1 MGLACRATEHWEH
14 IHVGEPTTSAA
25 RESSTSTAACGKK
38 LWGRRWE
45 GEAVTQARAVGG
57 RRWWGPVASGGRR
70 ERRRALLHSL
80 GHRKETTVVVTC
92 HPSQIRLRLP
102 PDPPPDPHPARH
114 LLGSPPCGSPPRL
127 RLRLAPDP
135 HPARH
140 LRLRLRLARIAAVRI
155 AVVRHR
161 FAPPAALSRQLACGR
176 ARGLAVGPVAPGLG
190 ERRGGRA
197 RPAQW
202 RRTVSSQR
210 GGLAPTCE
218 RLGPDWS
225 FAGSQSVRA
234 EEQRAGE
241 SRDRED
247 APGLEHS
254 DPAQILVRLGSESSG
269 GDPAKVPKA
278 PPGPP
283 SQPHR
288 QLTPPRM
295 ATVVGR
301 PCHRR
306 SALVEE
312 YGLRRR

>member
-1 MGLACRATEHWEH
+1 M
-14 IHVGEPTTSAA
+14 
-25 RESSTSTAACGKK
+25 
-38 LWGRRWE
+38 
-45 GEAVTQARAVGG
+45 
-57 RRWWGPVASGGRR
+57 
-70 ERRRALLHSL
+70 
-80 GHRKETTVVVTC
+80 
-92 HPSQIRLRLP
+92 
-102 PDPPPDPHPARH
+102 
-114 LLGSPPCGSPPRL
+114 
-127 RLRLAPDP
+127 
-135 HPARH
+135 
-140 LRLRLRLARIAAVRI
+140 
-155 AVVRHR
+155 
-161 FAPPAALSRQLACGR
+161 
-176 ARGLAVGPVAPGLG
+176 
-190 ERRGGRA
+190 
-197 RPAQW
+197 
-202 RRTVSSQR
+202 SSQR

-269 GDPAKVPKA
+269 GDPAKVRYELLSPGSNWIWRNFLGTVCIWGIWGIIEEQELINQFGSLQVPKA

-306 SALVEE
+306 PALVEE